1 MQIIETPP
9 MDQPA
14 GPRVWQL
21 VAVILLT
28 LGWLIPGGIKPW
40 TVFLRESSISGL
52 SLLFC
57 WALVL
62 VLRIKDAFK
71 VSPLV
76 LCALALALTPL
87 VQWGFGLISVRGGA
101 WITCAYLAGFA
112 LSIGSGALADRA
124 EAGMMQDTLFAAIGL
139 TALVTVGLQGYQS
152 VYPGDGTGIW
162 VAYTLPTR
170 LAGNFNQSNHTA
182 TFLLWGVCA
191 TAWLWLRGAIKAW
204 LAIFLSLIF
213 LTGVSW
219 TVSRTAWLGLG
230 LMLAGS
236 WYWRALWP
244 DRRAPWVVVALCA
257 YFFVVPYLHPSAG
270 ASAVLVST
278 GSSLQRLDIWH
289 VAINALNLQ
298 PWFGYGWGQIFSAQL
313 AVAAQIPQLHAP
325 MISAHNLVLDVL
337 LSCGI
342 LLGGL
347 VLCAGAFWLW
357 LCLQAVKQ
365 PQDALMV
372 IFVLVVLNHA
382 MLEYPLFYAYM
393 LIPFGLVLGA
403 LDVRLSPWEL
413 PAFKVSKSA
422 WISALCLV
430 TLLWGLI
437 VKDYLDYQ
445 ESFQDLVLHRVGVV
459 TDPWQAPRAI
469 LLNQLGALL
478 ELEELDSKRT
488 GRSLEELQFFESIA
502 TLSPVGTAQL
512 VLAGSWAMHGDP
524 ERARWWLS
532 RFCSVYIDTACGVAQ
547 NNWKKAWG
555 AHPEISAISW
565 PDSNTKPDKP

>member
-1 MQIIETPP
+1 MHVIETPP

-14 GPRVWQL
+14 GPRAWQL
-21 VAVILLT
+21 VAVVLFT
-28 LGWLIPGGIKPW
+28 VGWLIPGGIKPW
-40 TVFLRESSISGL
+40 AVFLRECSISGL

-57 WALVL
+57 WALVW
-62 VLRIKDAFK
+62 RIKGPFK
-71 VSPLV
+71 VSPLA

-87 VQWGFGLISVRGGA
+87 VQWGLGLISVRGGA

-112 LSIGSGALADRA
+112 LSIGCGTLAARA
-124 EAGMMQDTLFAAIGL
+124 DAGTMQDALFSAIGL
-139 TALVTVGLQGYQS
+139 TALATVGIQGYQS
-152 VYPGDGTGIW
+152 VYPSDGTGIW
-162 VAYTLPTR
+162 VAYTLATR
-170 LAGNFNQSNHTA
+170 LAGNFNQSNHAA

-191 TAWLWLRGAIKAW
+191 AAWLWLRGAIKAW
-204 LAIFLSLIF
+204 LAVFFSALF

-230 LMLAGS
+230 LMLACS

-244 DRRAPWVVVALCA
+244 DRRAPWVVAALCV
-257 YFFVVPYLHPSAG
+257 YFFAVPFFHPSAD

-289 VAINALNLQ
+289 AALNALSLQ

-313 AVAAQIPQLHAP
+313 AVAAHAPQLHAP

-337 LSCGI
+337 LSCGL

-347 VLCAGAFWLW
+347 ALCAGVFWLW
-357 LCLQAVKQ
+357 RCVQAVKQ

-393 LIPFGLVLGA
+393 LLPFGLVLGA
-403 LDVRLSPWEL
+403 LDCRLSPWKL
-413 PAFKVSKSA
+413 PALQVPKFT
-422 WISALCLV
+422 WLSALALV
-430 TLLWGLI
+430 TVLWGLV

-445 ESFQDLVLHRVGVV
+445 ESYQNLVLHRVGVF
-459 TDPWQAPRAI
+459 TEAWQPPKAV
-469 LLNQLGALL
+469 LLNQLGARL
-478 ELEELDSKRT
+478 ELEELDPKRS
-488 GRSLEELQFFESIA
+488 GRSLEELQFFESVA

-512 VLAGSWAMHGDP
+512 VLAGSWAMQGDP
-524 ERARWWLS
+524 ERARWWLT
-532 RFCSVYIDTACGVAQ
+532 RFCSVYIETACGAAQ
-547 NNWKKAWG
+547 KNWRKTWEAY
-555 AHPEISAISW
+555 PEISAISW
-565 PDSNTKPDKP
+565 PDSYTKPDKP